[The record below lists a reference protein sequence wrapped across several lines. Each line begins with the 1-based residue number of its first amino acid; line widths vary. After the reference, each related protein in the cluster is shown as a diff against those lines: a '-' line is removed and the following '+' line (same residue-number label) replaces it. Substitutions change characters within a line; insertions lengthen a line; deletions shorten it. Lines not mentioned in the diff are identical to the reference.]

1 MNSAWLLRKF
11 DAVVLLMTTS
21 SSPFSTAASYVAADG
36 WQLISKELHRMK
48 KVVRS
53 ALLALSVTCC
63 AALLYAQMPAGQDQS
78 SGTQASPSEN
88 GHHRPGKPMTTDER
102 LQRLTQALDLTADQQ
117 EKIRPI
123 LENETQQMDTLRGNQ
138 SIPRDQRW
146 DKVRTIME
154 ETQSQIKP
162 LLNPDQQKKYEEMM
176 ARRPA
181 MGPGPGGGPSQA
193 APPQ

>member
-1 MNSAWLLRKF
+1 
-11 DAVVLLMTTS
+11 
-21 SSPFSTAASYVAADG
+21 
-36 WQLISKELHRMK
+36 MK

-181 MGPGPGGGPSQA
+181 MGPGPGGSPSQA